1 MKVKR
6 CSSTER
12 EVYRL
17 ELWIKGKEIYK
28 GESKAD
34 NDQTKPDLV
43 SHLRTFPI
51 QQLELSSFNKMTDRL
66 ISGPIEPVCK
76 LYTKGG

>member
-1 MKVKR
+1 MLELELDIGELKLVLDAFFQVSKMKVKR

-28 GESKAD
+28 GERKAD
-34 NDQTKPDLV
+34 NDQSKP
-43 SHLRTFPI
+43 
-51 QQLELSSFNKMTDRL
+51 
-66 ISGPIEPVCK
+66 
-76 LYTKGG
+76 